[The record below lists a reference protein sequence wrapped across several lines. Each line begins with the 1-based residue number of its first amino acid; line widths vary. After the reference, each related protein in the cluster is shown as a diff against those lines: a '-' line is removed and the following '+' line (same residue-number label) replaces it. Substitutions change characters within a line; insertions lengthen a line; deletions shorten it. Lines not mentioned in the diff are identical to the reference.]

1 MMRMGVLT
9 KYLVRAHLGPFLFSL
24 TAITGL
30 IFLNAVAQ
38 RIEGLLGKGLPWRV
52 ILDFLVLSLP
62 HTVALSLPMA
72 VLVAV
77 LYAFSELTEN
87 NEITAMAAGGVR
99 PTRVLVPL
107 LGMGAIATASMLFF
121 NDSVLPEANH
131 RLRNLLVDIG
141 RKSPT
146 FKLREQV
153 VNEIEVDEGRDTYF
167 LIASRIDPNT
177 NTLEDVTIFDRNDR
191 ARQRT
196 TYAKRGTMAFNAAR
210 TDLYLTLFD
219 GEVRELQTDRDGG
232 FQHLYF
238 EKQIVPLRGVGDE
251 LERRMGGVERGDRE
265 MDFALLRENAIQ
277 RDTEQAE
284 VREEARAK
292 SLEAVR
298 IALGLPVE
306 VEADTTSVVTRGA
319 GNIAPS
325 SGRAPKTSHGS
336 VLSRDPATQSAVVS
350 ARTYAARATS
360 LEEAADRYR
369 VELHKKWA
377 IAFACLVFTLIGPP
391 LALRFPRGGVGMVVA
406 ASTAIFAIYW
416 VGLIG
421 GESLAD
427 RGVADPIITMWIPD
441 IVFAGIGLALV
452 SRMGRAGATVRGG
465 GWSDIWLRLRGL
477 LRPARRSSARV
488 RSATA

>member
-1 MMRMGVLT
+1 MRMGVLT
-9 KYLVRAHLGPFLFSL
+9 RYLVRVHLGPFLFAL

-30 IFLNAVAQ
+30 IFLNAVAL
-38 RIEGLLGKGLPWRV
+38 RIDGLLGKGLPWTV
-52 ILDFLVLSLP
+52 VGDFLVLSLP

-77 LYAFSELTEN
+77 LYAFSEMTEN
-87 NEITAMAAGGVR
+87 NEITAMAAGGIR

-107 LGMGAIATASMLFF
+107 LGMGLIASGVMLYF

-131 RLRNLLVDIG
+131 RLKNLLVDIG

-153 VNEIEVDEGRDTYF
+153 VNEIPVDDGMNTYF
-167 LIASRIDPNT
+167 LIASRIDPTT

-196 TYAKRGTMAFNAAR
+196 TYAKRGVMAFNDAR
-210 TDLYLTLFD
+210 TDLYLTLYD
-219 GEVRELQTDRDGG
+219 GEVRELQNDRDGG

-238 EKQIVPLRGVGDE
+238 RKQIVPLRGVGDE
-251 LERRMGGVERGDRE
+251 LERRMGGTERGDRE
-265 MDFALLRENAIQ
+265 MDFQMLRERAAA
-277 RDTEQAE
+277 RDSEQVV
-284 VREEARAK
+284 VRDEGRELSVA
-292 SLEAVR
+292 AVR
-298 IALGLPVE
+298 AALGLPSEGDSANAVL
-306 VEADTTSVVTRGA
+306 ADVSM
-319 GNIAPS
+319 APS
-325 SGRAPKTSHGS
+325 SGRAPTTRNGS
-336 VLSRDPATQSAVVS
+336 VLSRDPISQRVVTGT
-350 ARTYAARATS
+350 RTYAARTLT
-360 LEEAADRYR
+360 LEETADRYR

-391 LALRFPRGGVGMVVA
+391 LAMRFPRGGVGMVVA
-406 ASTAIFAIYW
+406 ASTAIFAVYW

-427 RGVADPIITMWIPD
+427 RSVADPIVTMWIPD
-441 IVFAGIGLALV
+441 VVFGAVGLLLV

-465 GWSDIWLRLRGL
+465 GWSDVWLRMRDRL
-477 LRPARRSSARV
+477 LRSSRPGRRHARSVPA
-488 RSATA
+488 

>member
-1 MMRMGVLT
+1 MRMGVLT
-9 KYLVRAHLGPFLFSL
+9 RYLVRAHLGPFLFSL

-38 RIEGLLGKGLPWRV
+38 RIEGLLGKGLPWTV

-62 HTVALSLPMA
+62 HTIALSLPMA

-77 LYAFSELTEN
+77 LYAFAELTEN
-87 NEITAMAAGGVR
+87 NEITAMAAGGIR
-99 PTRVLVPL
+99 PTRVLIPL
-107 LGMGAIATASMLFF
+107 LGMGAVATAAMLFF

-131 RLRNLLVDIG
+131 RLKNLLVDIG

-146 FKLREQV
+146 FKLREQM
-153 VNEIEVDEGRDTYF
+153 VNEIDVEEGRDTYF
-167 LIASRIDPNT
+167 LIATRIDPSS
-177 NTLEDVTIFDRNDR
+177 NTLEDVTIFDRNDP
-191 ARQRT
+191 AHQRT
-196 TYAKRGTMAFNAAR
+196 TYAKRGVMAFNDAR
-210 TDLYLTLFD
+210 TDLYLTLYD
-219 GEVRELQTDRDGG
+219 GEVRELQNNRDGG

-238 EKQIVPLRGVGDE
+238 AKQIVPLRGVGDE
-251 LERRMGGVERGDRE
+251 LDRRMGGTERGDRE
-265 MDFALLRENAIQ
+265 MDFATLRENAAE
-277 RDTEQAE
+277 RDAEQSA
-284 VREEARAK
+284 VRDQSRAK

-298 IALGLPVE
+298 IALGLPVD
-306 VEADTTSVVTRGA
+306 ADTARAALAAGSV
-319 GNIAPS
+319 APS
-325 SGRAPKTSHGS
+325 AGRAPRTSTGS
-336 VLSRDPATQSAVVS
+336 VLSRDPSTQSVVQ
-350 ARTYAARATS
+350 ATRTFTARATS

-377 IAFACLVFTLIGPP
+377 IAFACLVFTLLGPP

-452 SRMGRAGATVRGG
+452 GRMGRAGSTVRGG
-465 GWSDIWLRLRGL
+465 GWSDVWLRVLDM
-477 LRPARRSSARV
+477 LRPAPRSHARV
-488 RSATA
+488 ESATA

>member
-1 MMRMGVLT
+1 MRMGVLT

-30 IFLNAVAQ
+30 IFLNAVALK
-38 RIEGLLGKGLPWRV
+38 IESLLGKGLPWRV

-153 VNEIEVDEGRDTYF
+153 VNEIDVEEGRDTYF
-167 LIASRIDPNT
+167 LIATRINPLT

-191 ARQRT
+191 TRQRT

-210 TDLYLTLFD
+210 TDLYLTLYD
-219 GEVRELQTDRDGG
+219 GEVRELQADREGA

-251 LERRMGGVERGDRE
+251 LERRMGGLERGDRE
-265 MDFALLRENAIQ
+265 MDFALLRENALE
-277 RDTEQAE
+277 RDAEQE
-284 VREEARAK
+284 VVREEARAK

-298 IALGLPVE
+298 IALGLPVSS
-306 VEADTTSVVTRGA
+306 DTTGGAVLGA

-336 VLSRDPATQSAVVS
+336 VLSRDPATQSVVVGV
-350 ARTYAARATS
+350 RTYAARATS
-360 LEEAADRYR
+360 LEEAADRFR

-406 ASTAIFAIYW
+406 ASTGIFAIYW
-416 VGLIG
+416 VGLIA

-465 GWSDIWLRLRGL
+465 GWTDVWLRVRDL
-477 LRPARRSSARV
+477 LRPSRRSAARV

>member
-1 MMRMGVLT
+1 MRMGVLT
-9 KYLVRAHLGPFLFSL
+9 RYLVRAHLGPFLFSL

-38 RIEGLLGKGLPWRV
+38 RIEGLLGKGLPWTV

-87 NEITAMAAGGVR
+87 NEIMAMAAGGVR

-107 LGMGAIATASMLFF
+107 LAMGAVATATMLFF

-131 RLRNLLVDIG
+131 RLKNLLVDIG

-146 FKLREQV
+146 FKLRERV
-153 VNEIEVDEGRDTYF
+153 VNEIDVEEGRDTYF
-167 LIASRIDPNT
+167 LIATRIDPSS

-196 TYAKRGTMAFNAAR
+196 TYAKRGVMAFNDAR
-210 TDLYLTLFD
+210 TDLYLTLYD
-219 GEVRELQTDRDGG
+219 GEVRELQNDRNGA

-238 EKQIVPLRGVGDE
+238 AKQIVPLRGVGDE
-251 LERRMGGVERGDRE
+251 LDRRMGGTERGDRE
-265 MDFALLRENAIQ
+265 MDFALLRENAAE
-277 RDTEQAE
+277 RDAEQSA
-284 VREEARAK
+284 VRDQSREK

-298 IALGLPVE
+298 IALGLPID
-306 VEADTTSVVTRGA
+306 VEADTSRSALADGGVAPSAGRAPRTTTGSILSRDASTQSVVT
-319 GNIAPS
+319 
-325 SGRAPKTSHGS
+325 T
-336 VLSRDPATQSAVVS
+336 T
-350 ARTYAARATS
+350 RTYAARATS

-377 IAFACLVFTLIGPP
+377 IAFACLVFTLLGPP

-406 ASTAIFAIYW
+406 ASTGIFAIYW
-416 VGLIG
+416 VGLIA

-441 IVFAGIGLALV
+441 IVFAAIGLALV
-452 SRMGRAGATVRGG
+452 SRMGRAGSTVRGG
-465 GWSDIWLRLRGL
+465 GWGDVWLRLRDR
-477 LRPARRSSARV
+477 LRPARRSHARV
-488 RSATA
+488 ESATA